1 MCRAFFSWLSL
12 FILFFSHLAIGQ
24 NSEAKRYILARTDTQ
39 RLQELARFFAFRDS
53 ALRAEAW
60 QMAAEKGWPTREIR
74 PDGTLIELSRLTPY
88 GRPLYFTTYNDDA
101 AVSTQTDLVHSG
113 GGAGLNLE
121 GQNMIVGEWDG
132 GAVRASHELL
142 SPRVVQVDGAA
153 VLDNHATHVA
163 GTLIGDGTPNAAAKG
178 MAPQATLWAHDWT
191 NDNTEMATAAA
202 QGLLVSNHSYG
213 SVTGWNGSDWWGWTA
228 YSHREDEGFGLYA
241 GDADDWD
248 RIAVNAPFYL
258 IVKSAGNDRND
269 FSTDPF
275 NYQFPSSTSPA
286 NPVAFDSND
295 SLRSPE
301 NDGGSDGYES
311 ITWSGNA
318 KNILTVGAVNDVLNY
333 SGPASVS
340 MSSFSGWGP
349 TDDGRIKPDLVGN
362 GVGLR
367 SSLAGNNSQYGSYSG
382 TSMSAP
388 NVAGSLILLQQH
400 YQETHNNRSMR
411 SSTLKALA
419 IHTARECGN
428 HPGPDYRFG
437 WGLLSTRD
445 AAAVITADVEN
456 NGTIREDTLT
466 NGGSLQW
473 SFTAKGSEPLRITL
487 CYIDPAA
494 PGNWALN
501 DRNPNLIHDLDIS
514 LSDGL
519 SSFLPYVLDRTNPSA
534 AATTANNDLDNV
546 EQIFLANPTAGQQ
559 YTLTL
564 NHEGNLNSDQVF
576 SLIVTGQIGSYY
588 TVAACSTGCDPN
600 QLNNWNSA
608 RDGSGSAPPDF
619 SSPDR
624 FVVQNGHH
632 LQGNSDWTL
641 PNELGTLSI
650 EAGAQVTINSG
661 YSYDLAG
668 RIDNEGDLYIQDQAA
683 LVQRESSPE
692 NQGNGTYHLT
702 RNTGNII
709 DRQRFNFWS
718 APVAEATL
726 AGVFSNANPLDFLYF
741 NEQSQAFAT
750 VANPANPMETARGYA
765 STPNQNY
772 TGLNFNEDR
781 TFEGTVHNG
790 NLSIALNWAANEY
803 ALIGNPYPSAIS
815 SAAFLNDNPNLSGA
829 LYFFNHTNAPQPSA
843 ADYAIWN
850 LLGGTSGNGEEAPD
864 DYIGSAQGFFVQAD
878 NPAPTGVNFNN
889 GQRVT
894 GNNQQFFKGAQHR
907 QRLWLSLTHPQGAFQ
922 QILIGF
928 VPAAS
933 LGYDRLYDAHK
944 NKGNPDLS
952 FYSRAA
958 GLDLGIQGRP
968 PFSKDSVALGLE
980 TTLNGSLRISLDSLS
995 AWPPHDEVLLEDA
1008 ALNRFVDLRQGDYTF
1023 AVAPGQDLQNRFY
1036 LWLGE
1041 VGIGLTEALEPQAIG
1056 FYQQSQHLRWTNTD
1070 VELVKVEILD
1080 WQGRILHSFETGEAN
1095 RQILLNTLP
1104 EGMYLLKAK
1113 NRQGDWYSQK
1123 LYWR

>member
-1 MCRAFFSWLSL
+1 MCRAIFSWLSL
-12 FILFFSHLAIGQ
+12 FLLFSSQLAIGQ
-24 NSEAKRYILARTDTQ
+24 NAKARKYILARTDTQ
-39 RLQELARFFAFRDS
+39 RLQEMARFFALRDS

-60 QMAAEKGWPTREIR
+60 QLAAEKGWPTR
-74 PDGTLIELSRLTPY
+74 DTLSNGSLIELDGLTPY
-88 GRPLYFTTYNDDA
+88 GRPLYLISQNADA
-101 AVSTQTDLVHSG
+101 AISTQTDLVHNG

-142 SPRVVQVDGAA
+142 SPRVVQVDGATR
-153 VLDNHATHVA
+153 LSDHATHVA

-191 NDNTEMATAAA
+191 NDNSEMATAAA

-213 SVTGWNGSDWWGWTA
+213 WITGWNGSDWWGWTA
-228 YSHREDEGFGLYA
+228 YSHREDEGFGVYA

-248 RIAVNAPFYL
+248 NIAVNAPFYL
-258 IVKSAGNDRND
+258 IVKSAGNDRN
-269 FSTDPF
+269 
-275 NYQFPSSTSPA
+275 NSSTSPFDYVYPSFGSPA
-286 NPVAFDSND
+286 NPVTYDSND

-301 NDGGSDGYES
+301 DDGGSDGYES

-333 SGPASVS
+333 SGAGSVS

-362 GVGLR
+362 GVGVL
-367 SSLAGNNSQYGSYSG
+367 SSWAGWNRHYESFNG

-400 YQETHNNRSMR
+400 YQETHANQSMR

-428 HPGPDYRFG
+428 SVGPDYRFG
-437 WGLLSTRD
+437 WGLLSTS
-445 AAAVITADVEN
+445 AAAEVISADADN
-456 NGTIREDTLT
+456 NGIIREGTLT
-466 NGGSLQW
+466 NGGSRQW
-473 SFTAKGSEPLRITL
+473 SFTAKGNEPLRITL
-487 CYIDPAA
+487 CYADPAA
-494 PGNWALN
+494 PDNDALN
-501 DRNPNLIHDLDIS
+501 DRNPVLIHDLDLR
-514 LSDGL
+514 LSDG
-519 SSFLPYVLDRTNPSA
+519 STTYLPYVLDRANPSA
-534 AATTANNDLDNV
+534 NATTGDNDVDNV
-546 EQIFLANPTAGQQ
+546 EQIYIANPVAGQQ

-564 NHEGNLNSDQVF
+564 EHEGNLNSDQIF

-588 TVAACSTGCDPN
+588 TLAACSTGCDPS

-619 SSPDR
+619 STPDR
-624 FVVQNGHH
+624 FIVQSGHQ

-641 PNELGTLSI
+641 PNEQGTLSI

-668 RIDNEGDLYIQDQAA
+668 RIDNDGDLYIQDQAA

-692 NQGNGTYHLT
+692 NRGNGTYHLT

-726 AGVFSNANPLDFLYF
+726 AGVFSNANPADFLYF

-750 VANPANPMETARGYA
+750 VANPSNPMEAARGYA

-772 TGLNFNEDR
+772 AGLNFNEDR
-781 TFEGTVHNG
+781 TFAGTVHNG
-790 NLSIALNWAANEY
+790 ELSIGLNWAANEY

-829 LYFFNHTNAPQPSA
+829 LYFLNHTNAPQPGT

-878 NPAPTGVNFNN
+878 NQAPAAINFNN

-894 GNNQQFFKGAQHR
+894 GNNQQFFKGAQNR

-933 LGYDRLYDAHK
+933 LGYNRLYDARK

-968 PFSKDSVALGLE
+968 PLSKDSVSLGLE
-980 TTLNGSLRISLDSLS
+980 TTLNGTLRIGLDSLS
-995 AWPPHDEVLLEDA
+995 AWPPQYEVLLEDA
-1008 ALNRFVDLRQGDYTF
+1008 TLNRFVDLRQGDYTF
-1023 AVAPGQDLQNRFY
+1023 PVAAGQDLQNRFY

-1041 VGIGLTEALEPQAIG
+1041 VGIGLTEALQPEALG
-1056 FYQQSQHLRWTNTD
+1056 FYQQGQHLRWTDTE

-1080 WQGRILHSFETGEAN
+1080 WQGRILHSIKTREAH
-1095 RQILLNTLP
+1095 QEVMLNNLS

-1113 NRQGDWYSQK
+1113 DRQGAWYSHK